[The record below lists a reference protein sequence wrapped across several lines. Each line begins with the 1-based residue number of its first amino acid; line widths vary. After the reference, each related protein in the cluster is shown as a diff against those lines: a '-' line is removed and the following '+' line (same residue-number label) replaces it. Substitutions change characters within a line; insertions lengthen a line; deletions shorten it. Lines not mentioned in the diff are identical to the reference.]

1 MRFGETQGFAHRWG
15 WYVPFLG
22 CRVVKSGGLMWLEDT
37 QCILECLREMGP
49 LEMGRLQVVSL
60 RRFVEVAPSGGPQCS
75 YCSTDLYG
83 GF

>member
-1 MRFGETQGFAHRWG
+1 
-15 WYVPFLG
+15 
-22 CRVVKSGGLMWLEDT
+22 MWLEDT